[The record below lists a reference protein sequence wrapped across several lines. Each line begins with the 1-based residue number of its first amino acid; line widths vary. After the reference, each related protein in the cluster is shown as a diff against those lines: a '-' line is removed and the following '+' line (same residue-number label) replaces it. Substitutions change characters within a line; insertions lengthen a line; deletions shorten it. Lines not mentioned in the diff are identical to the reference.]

1 MNNNNNNTIMAA
13 TATTRHT
20 NTAQV
25 TFRVK
30 CDDTATIG
38 HGEDV
43 LLVDSEGIKVRA
55 ERSSN
60 ASSIISLFT
69 TTLRMLTLLLCPTT
83 LSSTLRPPLPPS
95 LVSRLSPCQY
105 YIMITS
111 TSY

>member
-1 MNNNNNNTIMAA
+1 MNNNNDTIMAA

-60 ASSIISLFT
+60 ASSIIISL
-69 TTLRMLTLLLCPTT
+69 LLLLCVCSHCYFAR
-83 LSSTLRPPLPPS
+83 LFLLLRPPLPPS
-95 LVSRLSPCQY
+95 LSLVSPCQY

>member
-1 MNNNNNNTIMAA
+1 MNNTDNTIMAA

-20 NTAQV
+20 NTARV

-43 LLVDSEGIKVRA
+43 LLVDSEGIQVRA
-55 ERSSN
+55 ERSN
-60 ASSIISLFT
+60 ASSIISLS
-69 TTLRMLTLLLCPTT
+69 LLLCVCSHCY
-83 LSSTLRPPLPPS
+83 LARLVLLLRPPPFLHLS
-95 LVSRLSPCQY
+95 LSRLSPCR

>member
-1 MNNNNNNTIMAA
+1 MNNNN
-13 TATTRHT
+13 T
-20 NTAQV
+20 NTARV

-55 ERSSN
+55 ERSN
-60 ASSIISLFT
+60 ASSIIIIIITNAHIVDSFF
-69 TTLRMLTLLLCPTT
+69 CYD
-83 LSSTLRPPLPPS
+83 PPPPS
-95 LVSRLSPCQY
+95 SISLSRLSPCQY
-105 YIMITS
+105 IMITF